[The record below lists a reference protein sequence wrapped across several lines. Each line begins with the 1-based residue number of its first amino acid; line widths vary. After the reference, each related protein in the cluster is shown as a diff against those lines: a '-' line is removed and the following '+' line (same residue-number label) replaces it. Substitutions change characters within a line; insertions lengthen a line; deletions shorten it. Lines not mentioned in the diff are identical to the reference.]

1 MGLVRKYRAERAA
14 VGREAPVPLV
24 DVLAV
29 GYRGGYG
36 LIRVAWDAVLHA
48 CPVSPAR
55 GRATVAE
62 GAIPLLVLVVHEGE
76 YRLFHVA
83 VVGRRERFD
92 QNFTISF
99 QSHGGR
105 HGQILAQC
113 SH

>member
-1 MGLVRKYRAERAA
+1 MVRKYRAERAA
-14 VGREAPVPLV
+14 VGREAPVPIV

-36 LIRVAWDAVLHA
+36 LIRVAWDAVLHP

-62 GAIPLLVLVVHEGE
+62 CALPLLLLVVHEGE

-83 VVGRRERFD
+83 VVGRAEGFYQD
-92 QNFTISF
+92 LTITF
-99 QSHGGR
+99 QSHGSR
-105 HGQILAQC
+105 HG
-113 SH
+113 